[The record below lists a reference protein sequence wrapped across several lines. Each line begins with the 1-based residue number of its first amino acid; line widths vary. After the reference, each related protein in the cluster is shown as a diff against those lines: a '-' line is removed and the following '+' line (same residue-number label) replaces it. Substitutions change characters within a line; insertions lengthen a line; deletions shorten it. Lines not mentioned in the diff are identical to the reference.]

1 MSRAQFATEPAEY
14 DALVLFG
21 FGGPEGQDDVI
32 PYLRNV
38 TRGRGIPDER
48 LEEVAHHYRHFGGI
62 SPINEQN
69 RELRAALEA
78 ELRARGSDLPV
89 LWGNRNWDPYFP
101 DVLRTASENG
111 HRRVLVLPTSA
122 FASYSG
128 CKQYQENI
136 DSALAQLG
144 HTIVA
149 DKVRPYF
156 DHPGFLD
163 PWISA
168 TRRAIDELCART
180 PGLDP
185 QRDVRVLFATHS
197 VPSSYSGEFGPDLA
211 ALDGRGA
218 YEAQHLAASADIA
231 EAACPGVT
239 WDLVYQSRSG
249 PPSQPWLEP
258 DINDA
263 IEELPAQ
270 GVKAVVIV
278 PVGFVSDHMEVLWDL
293 DTEALDTCARLGL
306 AAIRV
311 PTPGVDPTYVRGLID
326 LMFERRDGVPVADR
340 PSRTTLG
347 PWFDVC
353 GEGCCDTPE
362 RMAQVQA
369 RDGRAVATAQP
380 TEAHS

>member
-1 MSRAQFATEPAEY
+1 MSRAQFAVEPTEY
-14 DALVLFG
+14 DAVVLFG
-21 FGGPEGQDDVI
+21 FGGPEGQGDVI

-48 LEEVAHHYRHFGGI
+48 LEEVAHHYRHFGGV

-78 ELRARGSDLPV
+78 ELRARGSELPV
-89 LWGNRNWDPYFP
+89 LWGNRNWDPYLP
-101 DVLRTASENG
+101 DVLGAAAKSG

-136 DSALAQLG
+136 DAALAQLG
-144 HTIVA
+144 HTITA

-163 PWISA
+163 PWITA
-168 TRRAIDELCART
+168 TRHAIDELCASA

-185 QRDVRVLFATHS
+185 QRDVRVLFTTHS
-197 VPSSYSGEFGPDLA
+197 VPSSYSGEFGPDIDALA
-211 ALDGRGA
+211 GRGA

-263 IEELPAQ
+263 IEELPAA

-293 DTEALDTCARLGL
+293 DTEALDTCERLGL
-306 AAIRV
+306 AAVRV
-311 PTPGVDPTYVRGLID
+311 PTPGVDPTSVRGLID
-326 LMFERRDGVPVADR
+326 LVFERRDGVPVADR
-340 PSRTTLG
+340 KSRTALG

-362 RMAQVQA
+362 RMAQVRA
-369 RDGRAVATAQP
+369 REDRAAAAQS